1 MGMPGKGLPRGI
13 KVRTE
18 IGYYKRRGLSR
29 WQSVRTWVYFGRP
42 ERAGVRGRVSG
53 VRVQVADF
61 RLQIS
66 DFRFQITDLRLQ
78 IPDLR
83 FQISDRRI
91 SDLRRMAHTP
101 FIGGAAMC
109 PSHQERNV
117 GSRSRPLTRP
127 GKEIQNSNGKG
138 QMANGWSFEI
148 CDLISREFPGN
159 AARFLGLGG
168 RAIQN
173 SKGKRKTI

>member
-1 MGMPGKGLPRGI
+1 MPGKGLPRGI

-66 DFRFQITDLRLQ
+66 DFRFQITDLRFQ
-78 IPDLR
+78 IPDYRSQIPDFRLQISDSR
-83 FQISDRRI
+83 FQIAGFQISGGWRGLCFVGDVPVISQTQRRLEV
-91 SDLRRMAHTP
+91 SSGPRRLVKWHRHSCLCLLVRLDGHFDHVCEVVVGTP
-101 FIGGAAMC
+101 
-109 PSHQERNV
+109 
-117 GSRSRPLTRP
+117 
-127 GKEIQNSNGKG
+127 
-138 QMANGWSFEI
+138 
-148 CDLISREFPGN
+148 
-159 AARFLGLGG
+159 
-168 RAIQN
+168 
-173 SKGKRKTI
+173 